1 MDSPPSNPTPATP
14 SGHYVWEPAGE
25 DYAVHLYS
33 EIIDRLNY
41 EVIRGFGALP
51 KRGAE
56 VGGVL
61 MGSVGAGREAD
72 R

>member
-41 EVIRGFGALP
+41 EVIRGFGAAQARGRGG
-51 KRGAE
+51 RGAHGE
-56 VGGVL
+56 R
-61 MGSVGAGREAD
+61 GAGREAD